1 MSETS
6 TTTLKLNTDT
16 KQRLK
21 RLAEARE
28 RTPHWLMKR
37 AIEEYVDREE
47 KREQFRLDTIAA
59 SEEFDRTGLH
69 LTGEEVDAWFEK
81 IINGEDAELPEC
93 HT

>member
-1 MSETS
+1 MPETS
-6 TTTLKLNTDT
+6 TTTLKLNNET
-16 KQRLK
+16 KERLK
-21 RLAEARE
+21 RLAEAQE

-47 KREQFRLDTIAA
+47 KREQFRRDTIAA